1 MRLLKLVHGCEGE
14 KEMLEV
20 PIKIDLPQE
29 AEENELQPKDYSSFD
44 NYSKKRVTLVGYL
57 IGLKEEIIQSA
68 PFNQECLNKIK
79 TKKEIAIIRALSS
92 LRLSFLLNYDKIYKE
107 KQMKGPFARF
117 EDMGQY
123 IDLDALSYLRSQQI
137 DPLQS
142 GIALGDFTRYLA
154 NINQLIEE
162 HIEDI
167 HPYIPEWI
175 KWEYIK
181 NLFIMPGCAAGKNGC
196 NYNNKQKGLQINA
209 KIHEI
214 RKDFYNNYNFYPY
227 KTYLNWNKKYR
238 SEEYGNIL
246 FNDCKFLKIL
256 YSSYGDTF
264 KGEEYV
270 IDATNAVKNGVYE
283 FLENATNV
291 AIFVDC
297 ENVDPYHFAAT
308 LKNLDEDK
316 IAKIKKIVLYDDVN
330 TTNAWDILQDMLKL
344 NVVHEEVERV
354 KNDKSLVDHAM
365 SIGVT
370 KSVYEEK
377 IDSIVIASS
386 DSDFWSLIKY
396 LPQVRFLVMNE
407 ERITSETVLEKLD
420 DNAIPHCF
428 MDKFA
433 RDVIQ
438 PYKNIVLKK
447 NLQAILDRFNS
458 AGMLEF
464 LSADEMLEQ
473 IFYRSG
479 ISGHFRQ
486 VEKEKEDFFNK
497 YLKKMK
503 LIIVEKEGT
512 KVYQLVVD

>member
-1 MRLLKLVHGCEGE
+1 M
-14 KEMLEV
+14 
-20 PIKIDLPQE
+20 
-29 AEENELQPKDYSSFD
+29 
-44 NYSKKRVTLVGYL
+44 
-57 IGLKEEIIQSA
+57 
-68 PFNQECLNKIK
+68 
-79 TKKEIAIIRALSS
+79 
-92 LRLSFLLNYDKIYKE
+92 
-107 KQMKGPFARF
+107 
-117 EDMGQY
+117 
-123 IDLDALSYLRSQQI
+123 SQVFQ
-137 DPLQS
+137 
-142 GIALGDFTRYLA
+142 
-154 NINQLIEE
+154 
-162 HIEDI
+162 
-167 HPYIPEWI
+167 
-175 KWEYIK
+175 
-181 NLFIMPGCAAGKNGC
+181 
-196 NYNNKQKGLQINA
+196 
-209 KIHEI
+209 
-214 RKDFYNNYNFYPY
+214 
-227 KTYLNWNKKYR
+227 
-238 SEEYGNIL
+238 
-246 FNDCKFLKIL
+246 FLKIL

-283 FLENATNV
+283 FLEDATNV

-316 IAKIKKIVLYDDVN
+316 IAKIKKIVLYDDIN

-377 IDSIVIASS
+377 IDSVVIASS

-447 NLQAILDRFNS
+447 NLKNFLLSIKERGNS
-458 AGMLEF
+458 F
-464 LSADEMLEQ
+464 
-473 IFYRSG
+473 
-479 ISGHFRQ
+479 
-486 VEKEKEDFFNK
+486 
-497 YLKKMK
+497 
-503 LIIVEKEGT
+503 
-512 KVYQLVVD
+512 